1 VLARGDV
8 VGVKPSGPTML
19 ITEFLHRKM
28 HGMICDSAVWCGLNM
43 PCETCTSL
51 QARVE
56 AAARELSH
64 AVNDARVA
72 ILPISGMV
80 AGNRIEDAERALRLA
95 GKELEDHQAQC
106 SDTGPV
112 GADKV

>member
-1 VLARGDV
+1 
-8 VGVKPSGPTML
+8 ML

-28 HGMICDSAVWCGLNM
+28 HGMFCDSAVWCGLNM

-72 ILPISGMV
+72 ILPISGLV